1 MAISYSKTSG
11 NLTLHVNGSKT
22 NDYDK
27 SSDILPSGERMR
39 IILGTEI
46 DYEENKCVSYTD
58 ELFEGS
64 IRQFEVWDKK
74 LKDADIA
81 DIFSNVYERND
92 QLIKWS
98 EFNSTADVAKEIYTP

>member
-46 DYEENKCVSYTD
+46 DYEENKCVS
-58 ELFEGS
+58 
-64 IRQFEVWDKK
+64 
-74 LKDADIA
+74 
-81 DIFSNVYERND
+81 
-92 QLIKWS
+92 
-98 EFNSTADVAKEIYTP
+98 